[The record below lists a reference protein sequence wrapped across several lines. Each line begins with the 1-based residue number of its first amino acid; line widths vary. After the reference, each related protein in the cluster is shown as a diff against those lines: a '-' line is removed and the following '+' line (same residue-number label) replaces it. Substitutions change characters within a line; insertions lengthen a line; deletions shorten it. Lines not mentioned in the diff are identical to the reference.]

1 MQVLEL
7 KNHFNCQEFEDF
19 LVEEVYLENVLVKS
33 NEIWFRYLLD
43 GEEIDCSVKYD
54 SISLE
59 DTNLASPARIK
70 CFAVVIAIL
79 FSLRFSSVLP
89 QNIDFSKYSQ
99 FINRELLNFL
109 QTIIPKCWSENRY
122 QVGKLVYQSP
132 EIKVNESLLGQDVTY
147 PIFNLKTKQNTVDV
161 IIGSGSGKDS
171 LLCSLILQKAG
182 VNYDVL
188 TCLYNSYG
196 NIEEQKEL
204 FTQTSEHLNYRKQH
218 YIYFEDS
225 YYPWLKQRFDIY
237 NIVARTQEYFEYKK
251 PFHNIAGENIILPF
265 LLAPIQAI
273 HKITLL
279 LVGNEKSADAY
290 NLIDKYSG
298 ETVAHQWVKSLEAIE
313 KTQYQ
318 MARMFNNINHASL
331 IKAIHDVK
339 IFDLVFQLGDQL
351 PYTTNSCNIQKP
363 WCCRCEK
370 CCYVFAGFCAYG
382 DREKVIKAFGKDL
395 FAMEENLHIWSELL
409 GLKGYIPWECVG
421 MAEETQLY
429 FYKLYQQGVR
439 NQAIALFEKEILTP
453 LQSSG
458 KSVENY
464 FQQIQNQFGQ
474 VYDNHHTMPEWLWS
488 KISPVLKNCSQ

>member
-1 MQVLEL
+1 MQKIEAQ
-7 KNHFNCQEFEDF
+7 NHCDCQEFEDF

-43 GEEIDCSVKYD
+43 GEEIDCSIKYD

-59 DTNLASPARIK
+59 EPNLASPTQVK
-70 CFAVVIAIL
+70 CFALVIAVL
-79 FSLRFSSVLP
+79 STLKFACVLP
-89 QNIDFSKYSQ
+89 KKLDFSKYSQ
-99 FINRELLNFL
+99 FIDQELLNFL
-109 QTIIPKCWSENRY
+109 QIMILKCWSENRY
-122 QVGKLVYQSP
+122 QVGKLVYQYP
-132 EIKVNESLLGQDVTY
+132 EIKVNESVLGRDITY
-147 PIFNLKTKQNTVDV
+147 PIFELKTEQNTVDA

-182 VNYDVL
+182 INYDIL

-204 FTQTSEHLNYRKQH
+204 FTKASQHLNHNKHH
-218 YIYFEDS
+218 YIYFQNS
-225 YYPWLKQRFDIY
+225 YFPWLKQRVDRS
-237 NIVARTQEYFEYKK
+237 NIVARTQKYFEYKK
-251 PFHNIAGENIILPF
+251 PFRTIPNGECIVLPF
-265 LLAPIQAI
+265 ILAPIQAI
-273 HKITLL
+273 HKIPLL
-279 LVGNEKSADAY
+279 LVGHEKSADAH

-298 ETVAHQWVKSLEAIE
+298 EAVTHQWEKSLEASE
-313 KTQYQ
+313 RTEAQ
-318 MARMFNNINHASL
+318 MARMFTNINYTSL

-339 IFDLVFQLGDQL
+339 IFDLVFQLGGQL
-351 PYTTNSCNIQKP
+351 LYSTNSCNFQKP

-395 FAMEENLHIWSELL
+395 FTMEENLYIWSELL

-421 MAEETQLY
+421 MPEETQLY

-439 NQAIALFEKEILTP
+439 NQAIALFEQEILMP
-453 LQSSG
+453 LQNSG

-474 VYDNHHTMPEWLWS
+474 VYKHHHTIPEWLWQ
-488 KISPVLKNCSQ
+488 KISPVLG

>member
-1 MQVLEL
+1 MQILER
-7 KNHFNCQEFEDF
+7 KSHFNCQEFNDF
-19 LVEEVYLENVLVKS
+19 LIKEVYLENVSVKG

-43 GEEIDCSVKYD
+43 GEKIDCSIKYE
-54 SISLE
+54 SINLE
-59 DTNLASPARIK
+59 DSNLGSPSQVK
-70 CFAVVIAIL
+70 CWSVLIAVL
-79 FSLRFSSVLP
+79 SSLNFCAVLP
-89 QNIDFSKYSQ
+89 QIFDFSKYSQ
-99 FINRELLNFL
+99 FIDQELLDFWQKVL
-109 QTIIPKCWSENRY
+109 PKCWSEARY
-122 QVGKLVYQSP
+122 QLGKLAYKNP
-132 EIKVNESLLGQDVTY
+132 EIKIDELILGQDISY
-147 PIFNLKTKQNTVDV
+147 PMFELKTEKGAVDG

-182 VNYDVL
+182 INYDIL
-188 TCLYNSYG
+188 TCLYDLYG
-196 NIEEQKEL
+196 EIEEQKKL
-204 FTQTSEHLNYRKQH
+204 FTQASQHLKYRKQH
-218 YIYFEDS
+218 YIYIQDF
-225 YYPWLKQRFDIY
+225 YHPWLDQRVKKS
-237 NIVARTQEYFEYKK
+237 NILARTQGYFNYRK
-251 PFHNIAGENIILPF
+251 PFRTAGPESMILAF
-265 LLAPIQAI
+265 IVTPIQAI
-273 HKITLL
+273 HKIPLL
-279 LVGNEKSADAY
+279 LFGNEKSAEAP
-290 NLIDKYSG
+290 NLISSG
-298 ETVAHQWVKSLEAIE
+298 EEVAHQWEKSIKASKETRL
-313 KTQYQ
+313 Q
-318 MARMFNNINHASL
+318 MARMFTNINQTSL

-351 PYTTNSCNIQKP
+351 PYATNSCNIQKP

-429 FYKLYQQGVR
+429 FYKVYQQGVR

-458 KSVENY
+458 TSVENY

-474 VYDNHHTMPEWLWS
+474 VYEDHHTMPEWLWS